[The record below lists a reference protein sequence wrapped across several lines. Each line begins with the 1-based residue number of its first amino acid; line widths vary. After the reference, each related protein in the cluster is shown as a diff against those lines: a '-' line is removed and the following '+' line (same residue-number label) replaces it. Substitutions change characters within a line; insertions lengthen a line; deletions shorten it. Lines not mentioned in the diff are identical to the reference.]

1 MFKKLLLGL
10 LLISPFSALA
20 HPHAFI
26 DMQTK
31 PLVIDN
37 QLIGFSAQW
46 LLDEASS
53 SAVLYDMMQ
62 TKGDKAAKQKLIDEV
77 MANVVNE
84 HYFSYVF
91 DKENHKIKYKK
102 QPENYGAR
110 VKGNEVE
117 YYFDFL
123 LAQPQALQNNEF
135 TLMTYDST
143 YYVAMRYAEIGK
155 RAVNFSE
162 LPKNCKGEVLEPN
175 VDEKIKSYALSLDK
189 SQKNE
194 DDSLGVLFAQKV
206 KIKCE

>member
-1 MFKKLLLGL
+1 MKKCLFYL
-10 LLISPFSALA
+10 ALFTALNIQA

-26 DMQTK
+26 DMKTK
-31 PLVIDN
+31 PLVKDN
-37 QLIGFSAQW
+37 QLIGFSTQW

-62 TKGDKAAKQKLIDEV
+62 TKGDKAAQQKLVDEV

-102 QPENYGAR
+102 QPENYGMR

-123 LAQPQALQNNEF
+123 LAQPQTLQNNEF

-143 YYVAMRYAEIGK
+143 YYVAMRYVETGK
-155 RAVNFSE
+155 RAVDFSA
-162 LPKNCKGEVLEPN
+162 LPANCKGEVLEPN
-175 VDEKIKSYALSLDK
+175 VDEKIKSYASSLDK

>member
-10 LLISPFSALA
+10 SLISPFSVLA

-31 PLVIDN
+31 PLVKDN
-37 QLIGFSAQW
+37 QLIGFSTQW

-91 DKENHKIKYKK
+91 DKENHKINIKNSLKIMAHVLK
-102 QPENYGAR
+102 E
-110 VKGNEVE
+110 
-117 YYFDFL
+117 
-123 LAQPQALQNNEF
+123 
-135 TLMTYDST
+135 
-143 YYVAMRYAEIGK
+143 MRWNIILIFFWHNL
-155 RAVNFSE
+155 R
-162 LPKNCKGEVLEPN
+162 LCKITNLR
-175 VDEKIKSYALSLDK
+175 
-189 SQKNE
+189 
-194 DDSLGVLFAQKV
+194 
-206 KIKCE
+206 

>member
-10 LLISPFSALA
+10 SLISPFSVLA
-20 HPHAFI
+20 HAHAFI

-31 PLVIDN
+31 PLVKDN
-37 QLIGFSAQW
+37 QLIGFSTQW

-155 RAVNFSE
+155 RAVDFSE
-162 LPKNCKGEVLEPN
+162 LPNNCKGEVLEPN
-175 VDEKIKSYALSLDK
+175 VDEKIKSYASSLDK